1 MGRYLRLFLL
11 RLAHLFVSLFIL
23 IFICLGLVQFFPGSP
38 FVDEK
43 KFDPIVVAQ
52 LESFYGLDK
61 SFPEQFLI
69 YVQNAIHGDLGQSM
83 HYAGR
88 SVRSLISEH
97 GWYSLQIGG
106 IAFLL
111 AMTLSLLISVSMALK
126 KKSIKSK
133 FQLLTLLGLSIPSF
147 VLGPFLIWFF
157 AFYLDLLPAALI
169 EQKSGYFLPILLL
182 SFKPTLTLTRTLS
195 AQLESVMLEKFI
207 QTASA
212 MGFSQYSIVCQ
223 WALKNALI
231 AYLSQLS
238 FIFAYLISG
247 SLLVEI
253 IFAIPGLGQ
262 QFVESILNR
271 DWTLV
276 MGLTLF
282 YGAILMSAQFISDL
296 AIAVIDPRVESL

>member
-1 MGRYLRLFLL
+1 
-11 RLAHLFVSLFIL
+11 
-23 IFICLGLVQFFPGSP
+23 
-38 FVDEK
+38 
-43 KFDPIVVAQ
+43 
-52 LESFYGLDK
+52 
-61 SFPEQFLI
+61 
-69 YVQNAIHGDLGQSM
+69 
-83 HYAGR
+83 
-88 SVRSLISEH
+88 
-97 GWYSLQIGG
+97 
-106 IAFLL
+106 
-111 AMTLSLLISVSMALK
+111 
-126 KKSIKSK
+126 
-133 FQLLTLLGLSIPSF
+133 
-147 VLGPFLIWFF
+147 
-157 AFYLDLLPAALI
+157 
-169 EQKSGYFLPILLL
+169 
-182 SFKPTLTLTRTLS
+182 
-195 AQLESVMLEKFI
+195 MLEKFI

-296 AIAVIDPRVESL
+296 AIAVIDPRVESLLGLLSCLGFVLAIYSCSVLAVWQLLS